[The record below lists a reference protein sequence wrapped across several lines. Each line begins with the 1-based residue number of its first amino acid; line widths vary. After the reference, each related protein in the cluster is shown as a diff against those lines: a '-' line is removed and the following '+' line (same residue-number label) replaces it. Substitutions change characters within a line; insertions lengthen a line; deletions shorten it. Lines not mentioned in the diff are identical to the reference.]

1 MEIQRFGKGGEV
13 SAIDVGPAKL
23 DLLRIRAGDRNLF
36 NIKLTSNDQ
45 PVDLT
50 GLTIEAQARVTPVT
64 PEIALTAVIT
74 VVDAP
79 QGELE
84 MRWPGDDV
92 QVLLN
97 GANNWSGVWDLQIG
111 DGSEDPQT
119 LVAGVFTVE
128 PDVTR

>member
-1 MEIQRFGKGGEV
+1 M